1 MMITVFF
8 HLQAA
13 LQLTDSTAYSEKVIL
28 YLTFLDKVLIKPVH
42 KSCSCILY
50 ASYHETLLDLPVYCE
65 NSVCI

>member
-1 MMITVFF
+1 MIIVFF
-8 HLQAA
+8 HLQAT
-13 LQLTDSTAYSEKVIL
+13 LQLTDRTSYSEKLIL
-28 YLTFLDKVLIKPVH
+28 YLTFLDIVHIKPVH